1 MPTQELTARDMLNL
15 IDANLIIRDN
25 REDRYSQGFTL
36 GLSENGFLIEGGLGY
51 IINAREDNVIEFSGT
66 SWTKQPPDV
75 MIIN

>member
-1 MPTQELTARDMLNL
+1 MLNL

-75 MIIN
+75 MIINWIRPSQSNVK